1 MGIRF
6 AKSIKL
12 GDLVK
17 VNISKSGLSATIG
30 KKGASINL
38 GSKGTYLN
46 LSPSITGISG
56 TGVSY
61 RKKLTGGFS
70 SLIGKLSNKDS
81 SSKNN
86 AQDEKFVERNDSKE
100 NVEDIINEYEDNLNK
115 CIGIHKY
122 ADKIL
127 TETEFDKHIS
137 NLENESLKEIYSQS
151 KEGNEEVIESLIGSF
166 LSEFDFAYPISAN
179 YELED
184 EILYV
189 DLDLPEIE
197 DLTNEYPVELKNK
210 LSNKK
215 KTQSQLKSEYANTVV
230 SLSIYLT
237 SEFFNISSY
246 IKEIIISGYT
256 TRRSSDG
263 DKNDEYLY
271 SIKYLRNEF
280 ENTDL
285 TKIDDIFKFIDRFE
299 NRINVNKETFSFKSI
314 KPFAMPSLEKVNNLV
329 EEAIYGLK
337 ELGYKNSTINE
348 ILPKLNEL
356 KLENSGEYLKEA
368 LKLISTNK

>member
-46 LSPSITGISG
+46 LSPSIAGISG

-81 SSKNN
+81 SSKSKV
-86 AQDEKFVERNDSKE
+86 QDEEFVERNNSKE

-115 CIGIHKY
+115 CISIHKY
-122 ADKIL
+122 ADK
-127 TETEFDKHIS
+127 TMTQTEFDKHIS

-166 LSEFDFAYPISAN
+166 LSEFDFAYPVSAN

-184 EILYV
+184 EKLYV

-210 LSNKK
+210 LSSKK

-230 SLSIYLT
+230 SLSIYLA

-256 TRRSSDG
+256 TRRNSDG

-299 NRINVNKETFSFKSI
+299 NRINVNKETYSFKSI

-356 KLENSGEYLKEA
+356 KLENSSEYLKEA
-368 LKLISTNK
+368 LKLISANK